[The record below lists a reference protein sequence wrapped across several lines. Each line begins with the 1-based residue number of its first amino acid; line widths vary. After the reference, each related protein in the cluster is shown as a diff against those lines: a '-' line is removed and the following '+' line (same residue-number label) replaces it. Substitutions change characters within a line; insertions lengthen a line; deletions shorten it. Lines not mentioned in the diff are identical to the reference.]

1 MATKRKTSEPRR
13 QENNLGALIK
23 VALDKRGL
31 RQKDLIHALPFTAL
45 QSKKQRQTQTPAG
58 TYIKEI
64 MGGKRVPDLKYLID
78 ILVALETSPGKV
90 PAINTEE
97 LGLWLAS
104 WLTNTLERFSG
115 ELRRAVTDKTKSSS
129 KGKKRKVAMHRGL
142 AFWAYHDKEA
152 SLILKQATK
161 AASQWQSRKST
172 GIRSKISGPPTLKAK
187 GEILR
192 NCIIIVGAS
201 VRYPPTSTLDLFRE
215 NAHLSDL
222 MYLPYFDFGDEPRLL
237 TDRMVIALSEEDRRR
252 ILGPKHLLII
262 GGPKVNVASRF
273 LNDGFVF
280 PFCFAASKKGYEN
293 MFDALKR
300 RETLS
305 NEEAVEL
312 FYEMLQVNNEI
323 DLDDERFRKFKPAS
337 LRQRVRDE
345 VLAFREAF
353 TEKEPLGYE
362 QIMKLLTGEKKIFD
376 PLAQD
381 LISPESNQHLG
392 VVTMGKNYWAGDD
405 PNRVCLLVGGVDTYG
420 TAGAL
425 KALVES
431 DFQRHPLGGIVKIS
445 MNKSISE
452 YEEFNSTVFRWRS
465 QGYEI
470 AGLVRKL
477 PGMKLNLSTPGR
489 AVNEAFHGDV
499 DRFSE
504 YEKFIQR
511 FQD

>member
-1 MATKRKTSEPRR
+1 MR
-13 QENNLGALIK
+13 
-23 VALDKRGL
+23 
-31 RQKDLIHALPFTAL
+31 
-45 QSKKQRQTQTPAG
+45 
-58 TYIKEI
+58 
-64 MGGKRVPDLKYLID
+64 GKRVPDLKYLID
-78 ILVALETSPGKV
+78 IIVAIQTKSGNVQPF
-90 PAINTEE
+90 NTKE
-97 LGLWLAS
+97 LGVWLAS
-104 WLTNTLERFSG
+104 WLTDTLERFSV
-115 ELRRAVTDKTKSSS
+115 ELHRAVTDKAKSHS
-129 KGKKRKVAMHRGL
+129 KGNKRKVAVHRGVP
-142 AFWAYHDKEA
+142 FWAHHDKEV
-152 SLILKQATK
+152 SLLLRQATK
-161 AASQWQSRKST
+161 AARQWQNRKGT
-172 GIRSKISGPPTLKAK
+172 GIRSKISGPPTLKSK

-237 TDRMVIALSEEDRRR
+237 TDRMVIALSEEERQR

-280 PFCFAASKKGYEN
+280 PFCFAASKKRYQN
-293 MFDALKR
+293 MFDTLKR

-323 DLDDERFRKFKPAS
+323 DIDDARFKKFKPAS
-337 LRQRVRDE
+337 LRERVRDE
-345 VLAFREAF
+345 VLAFRAQF

-362 QIMKLLTGEKKIFD
+362 QIMKVLTGEKKIFD

-392 VVTMGKNYWAGDD
+392 VVTVGKNYWAGD
-405 PNRVCLLVGGVDTYG
+405 PTRLCLLVGGVDTYG

-431 DFQRHPLGGIVKIS
+431 DFQSHPLGGVVKVS
-445 MNKSISE
+445 VNKSISE

-465 QGYEI
+465 QSYEV
-470 AGLVRKL
+470 ADLVRKL
-477 PGMKLNLSTPGR
+477 PSMKLKLSTLGG
-489 AVNEAFHGDV
+489 AVTEAFHGDPQ
-499 DRFSE
+499 RFND
-504 YEKFIQR
+504 YEEFIQR
-511 FQD
+511 FHD